1 MAKAHDR
8 ILEISITATEA
19 ADTVLVTGVKYYR
32 DRGKLAA
39 DEGFDMEYT
48 AADAGANTEL
58 EFGQLSPPPTHIRI
72 KSTFV

>member
-8 ILEISITATEA
+8 ILEIDVEA
-19 ADTVLVTGVKYYR
+19 DETGDTVEVTGVRYYR

-39 DEGFDMEYT
+39 GDGFELEHT
-48 AADAGANTEL
+48 AGAAGAATEL

-72 KSTFV
+72 NSTFV